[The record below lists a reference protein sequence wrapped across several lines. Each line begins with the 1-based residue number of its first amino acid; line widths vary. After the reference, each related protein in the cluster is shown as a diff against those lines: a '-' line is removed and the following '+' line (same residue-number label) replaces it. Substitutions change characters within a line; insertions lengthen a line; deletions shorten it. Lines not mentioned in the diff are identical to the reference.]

1 MESELSLK
9 KRCGRRIPSLEG
21 VWKSVWEGVLGID
34 WEGAGKDCI
43 LDGMRATA
51 PVSKIALDH
60 RFDEGMVRER
70 RS

>member
-1 MESELSLK
+1 MSPLVEGSW
-9 KRCGRRIPSLEG
+9 KRC
-21 VWKSVWEGVLGID
+21 WEGDLGRD

-43 LDGMRATA
+43 LDGMRVTA

>member
-1 MESELSLK
+1 MESKLSLK

-21 VWKSVWEGVLGID
+21 AWKSVWEGGLGED
-34 WEGAGKDCI
+34 WERAGEDCI
-43 LDGMRATA
+43 LDGMLVTA